1 MRVLG
6 VLIRKEFIQIFRN
19 KAMLPILFVMPLV
32 QLLILTHAASF
43 DVKRIAVMVRDN
55 DATEASRGVVRALEA
70 SDVLDLRAVVTD
82 APSVDRALQ
91 NGDVTVAVVIPPG
104 FERERMAGRLPEI
117 QILADAVDG
126 LTANLAVNYV
136 LGTIGA
142 VEPGRIDVGGRYRY
156 NPTLNDDLYM
166 VPGILVLLV
175 TMIAGFLS
183 AMNVVR
189 EREIGTMEQLN
200 VTPVRKSEFIIA
212 KLFPFWVIGL
222 VELSFGLFLGW
233 LVFGLVSQGSLAL
246 IFFAAMIYLLAILGF
261 GLLISTVADT
271 QQQAMLVAWF
281 VMVVFILMSGLFTPV
296 ASMPQWAQVITWFN
310 PVMWFID
317 FMRRVMLVGAGV
329 GDVWRSLVV
338 LLGFAVALNG
348 LAVARVRKRG

>member
-1 MRVLG
+1 MRTLKF
-6 VLIRKEFIQIFRN
+6 LIRKEFLQIFRN

-32 QLLILTHAASF
+32 QLLILVHAASL
-43 DVKRIAVMVRDN
+43 DIKRIPVMVRDN
-55 DATEASRGVVRALEA
+55 DASEASRAVIRSIEA
-70 SDVLDLRAVVTD
+70 SDLLDLRDVVSD

-91 NGDVTVAVVIPPG
+91 NGDVTLAVVIPPG
-104 FERERMAGRLPEI
+104 FERDKLRGSPPEI

-126 LTANLAVNYV
+126 LSANLAVNYV

-142 VEPGRIDVGGRYRY
+142 TEPGRIRIDGRYRY
-156 NPTLNDDLYM
+156 NPTLNDDNYM

-175 TMIAGFLS
+175 TMIGGFLS

-200 VTPVRKSEFIIA
+200 VTPIRKTEFIIA

-222 VELSFGLFLGW
+222 LELGFGLFIGW
-233 LVFGLVSQGSLAL
+233 VVFGLESQGSLWL
-246 IFFAAMIYLLAILGF
+246 IFAAAMIYLCAILGF
-261 GLLISTVADT
+261 GLLISTMADT

-296 ASMPQWAQVITWFN
+296 ASMPQWAQVVTWFN

-317 FMRRVMLVGAGV
+317 FMRRVMLVGAGFA
-329 GDVWRSLVV
+329 DVWPTFVV
-338 LLGFAVALNG
+338 LTGFALGLNA
-348 LAVARVRKRG
+348 LAVARVR